1 MNGSQA
7 PMVANE
13 KDEAG
18 SLNTQW
24 KNSLTFKF
32 TIVQFVVAVLII
44 ASSIWLIFST
54 EKKHHMDTQL
64 SLSQNYGQAVIE
76 QLQQVTSKI
85 ETLANTIGIVGE
97 TYRGQDEVVKEL
109 IPSLLDIGER
119 HQLIAGGGIWP
130 EPGMFGTQKTRNS
143 FFWAR
148 DKHDEF
154 QYLDNYNSAE
164 GPGYHQAFWYL
175 PAKYFQD
182 GHTHWSKSY
191 VDPYTKEVM
200 ITASVP
206 MRANH
211 SFIGVAT
218 VDIALRG
225 LDKRFNFSD
234 QNPLSKGYIL
244 ALDSYNNLLADP
256 FDESDKQQTAMLG
269 QPLSRLIQRYPQLA
283 PIAKRIE
290 TMDQTFSQQIMTSPA
305 YRPEQLEKVLVQTPR
320 EERERLTTLINA
332 SIRGSH
338 GKTPIVT
345 LELSSDP
352 LFNEPVLVSIL
363 TMAQTQWKIILVTP
377 LSSLASQANAIALK
391 IGAFLLLAQ
400 LIALL
405 ILFIFQHKLFIR
417 PIFQIVSA
425 LQSGNLGRLELDA
438 NKRHDEVGQLAK
450 AFIARSNQLE
460 IAYAS
465 LDASNLALE
474 QQLAMQ
480 QLAQQEL
487 ENKKELINSLL
498 NASQNLICIKDT
510 HGCYSLVN
518 DKFCEVMGIE
528 RARVI
533 GMRDSDLYPAHIA
546 EIINHHDRIIL
557 GSDQA
562 QSFEQPM
569 PTVHG
574 ERIYLITKYPIK
586 DKDGN
591 IIALGAMA
599 VDISSLKAKQA
610 ELEQTIKLQGAR
622 NTELKQALD
631 AKPQAVVKEG
641 IDPKG
646 LAQLKQIELAQQA
659 ILPQVVH
666 QLLRQELQAL
676 EQIFIQLRQLDAADI
691 DEPQLA
697 KFTEALT
704 SQIDIIRHGQSL
716 ISADITDVRATVADL
731 FLQDLVAMLRPQLE
745 AKDVAVQIDCPHHL
759 TLPISPWHFLVLC
772 HRLIGNSLQHAF
784 PDSQAL
790 NRPKQLSI
798 GIRYREGLLSLTLRD
813 NGLGIGQAR
822 LEKLTHALDSCGN
835 SSGNCSGK
843 GQGSLIHIN
852 QWLKAHF
859 NGRLT
864 VASQSAQF
872 TELVCELHLNKA

>member
-13 KDEAG
+13 KDEAS

-64 SLSQNYGQAVIE
+64 SLSQNYGLAVIE

-97 TYRGQDEVVKEL
+97 TYRGEDEVVKEL

-130 EPGMFGTQKTRNS
+130 EPGMFGKQKTRNS

-154 QYLDNYNSAE
+154 QYLDNYNSADD
-164 GPGYHQAFWYL
+164 PGYHQAFWYL

-206 MRANH
+206 MRADHN
-211 SFIGVAT
+211 FIGVAT
-218 VDIALRG
+218 VDIALSG

-256 FDESDKQQTAMLG
+256 FDDADAGQSAVLG
-269 QPLSRLIQRYPQLA
+269 QPLSQLVQRYPQLA
-283 PIAKRIE
+283 PIAKRIAS
-290 TMDQTFSQQIMTSPA
+290 MDQAFSQQIMASPA
-305 YRPEQLEKVLVQTPR
+305 YRPEQLEKILAQTPR
-320 EERERLTTLINA
+320 AERERLTTLINA
-332 SIRGSH
+332 SIKGSH
-338 GKTPIVT
+338 GKAPIVT
-345 LELSSDP
+345 LELKSDP
-352 LFNEPVLVSIL
+352 LFDEPVLVSIL

-400 LIALL
+400 LVALL

-425 LQSGNLGRLELDA
+425 LQSGNLGRLELEA
-438 NKRHDEVGQLAK
+438 NRRQDEVGQLAK

-487 ENKKELINSLL
+487 ETKKELINSLL
-498 NASQNLICIKDT
+498 NASQNLICIKDP

-528 RARVI
+528 RTRVI
-533 GMRDSDLYPAHIA
+533 GMRDSDLYPTHIA
-546 EIINHHDRIIL
+546 EIINHHDHIIL
-557 GSDQA
+557 DSDQA

-569 PTVHG
+569 PTVQG

-599 VDISSLKAKQA
+599 VDISSLKTKQA
-610 ELEQTIKLQGAR
+610 ELEQTIKLQSAR
-622 NTELKQALD
+622 NAELRQALD
-631 AKPQAVVKEG
+631 AKPQAAVKEG
-641 IDPKG
+641 VDPKG

-659 ILPQVVH
+659 ILPQVLN

-676 EQIFIQLRQLDAADI
+676 EHIFILLRQMDAGDI
-691 DEPQLA
+691 DEAKLA

-716 ISADITDVRATVADL
+716 ISADITDIRATVADL
-731 FLQDLVAMLRPQLE
+731 FLQDLVAMLSPQLI
-745 AKDVAVQIDCPHHL
+745 AKEVEVQIDCPHHL

-784 PDSQAL
+784 PENQAL
-790 NRPKQLSI
+790 NRPKRLVI
-798 GIRYREGLLSLTLRD
+798 GIRYHEGRLTLTLRD
-813 NGLGIGQAR
+813 NGVGISQNR
-822 LEKLTHALDSCGN
+822 LEKLSHALANN
-835 SSGNCSGK
+835 SE
-843 GQGSLIHIN
+843 GQGSLIRIN
-852 QWLKAHF
+852 HWLKAQF

-864 VASQSAQF
+864 LSSQSAQF
-872 TELVCELHLNKA
+872 TELVCELELDKV

>member
-64 SLSQNYGQAVIE
+64 SLSQNYGLAVIE

-130 EPGMFGTQKTRNS
+130 EPGMFGKQKTRNS

-510 HGCYSLVN
+510 HGSYSLVN

-546 EIINHHDRIIL
+546 EIINHHDHIIL
-557 GSDQA
+557 DSDQA

-676 EQIFIQLRQLDAADI
+676 EQIFIMLRQLDAADI
-691 DEPQLA
+691 EEPQLA

-745 AKDVAVQIDCPHHL
+745 AKGVAVEIDCPHHL

-772 HRLIGNSLQHAF
+772 HRLLGNSLQHAF
-784 PDSQAL
+784 PDGQAL
-790 NRPKQLSI
+790 NRPKQLRI
-798 GIRYREGLLSLTLRD
+798 GIRYQEGVLTLTLRD

-822 LEKLTHALDSCGN
+822 LEKLIQALDSN
-835 SSGNCSGK
+835 SNSSGK

-872 TELVCELHLNKA
+872 TELVCELHLDMA

>member
-1 MNGSQA
+1 
-7 PMVANE
+7 MVDNE
-13 KDEAG
+13 KDEAS

-64 SLSQNYGQAVIE
+64 SLSQNYGLAVIE

-130 EPGMFGTQKTRNS
+130 EPGMFGREKARNS

-148 DKHDEF
+148 DNHDEF
-154 QYLDNYNSAE
+154 QYLDSYNSAD

-191 VDPYTKEVM
+191 VDPFTKEVM
-200 ITASVP
+200 ITASIP
-206 MRANH
+206 MRADH

-218 VDIALRG
+218 VDIALSG
-225 LDKRFNFSD
+225 LDKRFEFSD

-244 ALDSYNNLLADP
+244 ALDSYNKLLADP
-256 FDESDKQQTAMLG
+256 FDEANTDQATMLG
-269 QPLSRLIQRYPQLA
+269 QPLTKLIQKYPQLA
-283 PIAKRIE
+283 PIAERIGA
-290 TMDQTFSQQIMTSPA
+290 MDQAFSQQIMTSPA
-305 YRPEQLEKVLVQTPR
+305 YRPEQLEKVLTQTPR
-320 EERERLTTLINA
+320 DERERLTTLINA
-332 SIRGSH
+332 SIKGSNS
-338 GKTPIVT
+338 KASIVT
-345 LELSSDP
+345 LELDSDP

-363 TMAQTQWKIILVTP
+363 TMSQTQWKIILVTP
-377 LSSLASQANAIALK
+377 LSSLSQQANAIALK

-400 LIALL
+400 LLALL
-405 ILFIFQHKLFIR
+405 ILFVFQHKLFIR
-417 PIFQIVSA
+417 PIFQIVAA

-438 NKRHDEVGQLAK
+438 NKRQDEVGQLAK

-510 HGCYSLVN
+510 QGCYSLVN

-528 RARVI
+528 RSRVI
-533 GMRDSDLYPAHIA
+533 GMRDADLYPPRIA

-557 GSDQA
+557 DSDQA

-610 ELEQTIKLQGAR
+610 ELEQTIKLQTAR

-631 AKPQAVVKEG
+631 AKPQPKQQEDVESQG
-641 IDPKG
+641 ID
-646 LAQLKQIELAQQA
+646 QFKQIELAQEA
-659 ILPQVVH
+659 ILPQMLH

-676 EQIFIQLRQLDAADI
+676 EQIFILLRQLDTNAI
-691 DEPQLA
+691 DEAHLDQ
-697 KFTEALT
+697 FTEALT
-704 SQIDIIRHGQSL
+704 TQTDIIRHGQSL
-716 ISADITDVRATVADL
+716 ISADLTDIRATVADR
-731 FLQDLVAMLRPQLE
+731 FLQDLVAMLAPQLAARE
-745 AKDVAVQIDCPHHL
+745 VEVLIDCPHHL
-759 TLPISPWHFLVLC
+759 TLPISPWHFLMLC
-772 HRLIGNSLQHAF
+772 HRLLSNSLQHAF
-784 PDSQAL
+784 PDEQAF
-790 NRPKQLSI
+790 NRPKRLTI
-798 GIRYREGLLSLTLRD
+798 GVRYQEDMLTLTLRD
-813 NGLGIGQAR
+813 NGVGISPAR
-822 LEKLTHALDSCGN
+822 LDKLSHALANQDDAR
-835 SSGNCSGK
+835 
-843 GQGSLIHIN
+843 GSLININ
-852 QWLKAHF
+852 RWLKTQF
-859 NGRLT
+859 GGSLSIT
-864 VASQSAQF
+864 SQSAQF
-872 TELVCELHLNKA
+872 TELVCELPLDKA